1 VAAEHTYTLLIA
13 LQVDDAASYAR
24 YRQHMTP
31 LLHAQGGDFGVDL
44 EVSRVYKA
52 PEGGPLNRVFTIGFP
67 SQAAS
72 DRFFADPA
80 YLAIRAEHFEPAV
93 SRVLTVAS
101 WGR

>member
-1 VAAEHTYTLLIA
+1 MAAEHRYMLLIA
-13 LQVDDAASYAR
+13 LQIDDAASYVR
-24 YRQHMTP
+24 YREHMTP

-67 SQAAS
+67 SREAS

-80 YLAIRAEHFEPAV
+80 YLEVRARHFEPAV
-93 SRVLTVAS
+93 SRVLTVAKWES
-101 WGR
+101 